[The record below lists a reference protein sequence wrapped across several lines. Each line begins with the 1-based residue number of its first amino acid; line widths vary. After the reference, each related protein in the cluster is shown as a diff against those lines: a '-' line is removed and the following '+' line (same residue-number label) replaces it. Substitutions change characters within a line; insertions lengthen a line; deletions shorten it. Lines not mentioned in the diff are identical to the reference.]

1 MNNLYQYITEPGWR
15 EALNNEFHKPYF
27 SKLEEFVNL
36 ERQKTTVFPPEKEV
50 FAAFNATPFDNV
62 KVVILGQ
69 DPYHGEGQSHGLCFS
84 VRDGIRKPPSLLN
97 IFKELKSDLEIP
109 IPEQGNLLKWCAQ
122 GVLLLNATLTVRA
135 LEAGSHQKHG
145 WETFTDA
152 AITLLSEQR
161 SGIVFL
167 LWGAYA
173 QAKER
178 LIDTEKHFVLK
189 AVHPSPLSAQRGFF
203 GCKQFSKTNEILKS
217 IKKEPI
223 DWTLDCM
230 PTLF

>member
-1 MNNLYQYITEPGWR
+1 MSNEYQNLIEPSWR
-15 EALNNEFHKPYF
+15 VVLNDEFKKPYF
-27 SKLEEFVNL
+27 TKLEEFVRG
-36 ERQKTTVFPPEKEV
+36 ERLKATVFPPEKEV
-50 FAAFNATPFDNV
+50 YTAFNATPFDKV

-84 VRDGIRKPPSLLN
+84 VRNGVRKPPSLLN
-97 IFKELKSDLEIP
+97 ICKELKSDLDIP
-109 IPEQGNLLKWCAQ
+109 IPEQGNLLKWCTQ

-135 LEAGSHQKHG
+135 HEPRSHQKQG
-145 WETFTDA
+145 WEQFTDS
-152 AITLLSEQR
+152 AIKLLSEQR

-173 QAKER
+173 QVKEQ
-178 LIDTEKHFVLK
+178 LIDTDKHFVLK
-189 AVHPSPLSAQRGFF
+189 AVHPSPLSAQRGFL
-203 GCKQFSKTNEILKS
+203 GCKHFSKTNEILKS

-223 DWTLDCM
+223 DWALDCM